1 MFRGEVYMDKKKIG
15 IAVGCAAVAA
25 VIAICADACLTR
37 EA

>member
-1 MFRGEVYMDKKKIG
+1 MDKKKIG

-25 VIAICADACLTR
+25 VTAICADACLTR